1 MEKNQGRR
9 RQGAKLVKLGVA
21 STETLG
27 LPVADVPE
35 PMGFWRK
42 TGISDQ

>member
-1 MEKNQGRR
+1 MQSRNSQRAPR
-9 RQGAKLVKLGVA
+9 TRLVELGVA
-21 STETLG
+21 STATLG

-42 TGISDQ
+42 TGISND

>member
-1 MEKNQGRR
+1 MHTRKCRP
-9 RQGAKLVKLGVA
+9 QGARLVELGVA
-21 STETLG
+21 SCDTKG

-42 TGISDQ
+42 TGISNQ